1 MYYVYK
7 ERVWYYDNYK
17 CKKGNTVI
25 ISKAKYN
32 GLLETVHL
40 IYVPKIKKRFEKDLF
55 ATEKYYE
62 DFKW

>member
-1 MYYVYK
+1 M
-7 ERVWYYDNYK
+7 WYYDNYK

>member
-1 MYYVYK
+1 M
-7 ERVWYYDNYK
+7 WYYDNYK

-40 IYVPKIKKRFEKDLF
+40 IYVPKIKERFEKDLS
-55 ATEKYYE
+55 ATEE
-62 DFKW
+62 DYKNFEL

>member
-1 MYYVYK
+1 MYMEK
-7 ERVWYYDNYK
+7 ECSIMTIINARK
-17 CKKGNTVI
+17 ENTVI
-25 ISKAKYN
+25 ISEAEYN

-40 IYVPKIKKRFEKDLF
+40 IYVPKIKERFEKDLF

>member
-1 MYYVYK
+1 M
-7 ERVWYYDNYK
+7 WYYDNYK

-40 IYVPKIKKRFEKDLF
+40 IYVPKIKEIVQHLKR
-55 ATEKYYE
+55 YE
-62 DFKW
+62 NTLDI

>member
-1 MYYVYK
+1 M
-7 ERVWYYDNYK
+7 WYYDNYK

-40 IYVPKIKKRFEKDLF
+40 IYVPKIKERFENTLDI
-55 ATEKYYE
+55 
-62 DFKW
+62 